1 MKDFFARQEDARRRT
16 VRLIMLFILAVI
28 GVVLAVYLVAAFTYL
43 FTVKYAATGMLF
55 WHPRLFL
62 WTTSATL
69 LCIGLGSYWKI
80 RELSEGG
87 SRIAGILSGRQVPL
101 QPTEPK
107 EQQLRNVVE
116 EMAIASGIPVPDLY
130 LLDRERGINAFA
142 AGHDLNDAVICV
154 TRGAVKLLDRDE
166 MQGVVAHEFSHILN
180 GDMKLNLRLVGWL
193 NGILMVSQ
201 LGEMG
206 LRGVRKTGGKGT
218 GAIALVAFAL
228 YGVGY
233 VGYFFGRLIKS
244 AVSRQREYLGD
255 ASAAQFTRHPEGLA
269 GALKKIGGL
278 ANGSQIEHP
287 RAAELSHLFF
297 SNALKEAWLHALDS
311 HPPLLERIRL
321 LDPRFQGKFP
331 KVTPL
336 PAPPPIESYC
346 KPKPANA
353 PLESVAV
360 LSGAAVAAML
370 ERVGDPLQGHID
382 RARRLI
388 NELPDTLLSATRDPF
403 GACAVVYGLLLDG
416 NPAVGARQ
424 EEILAVIGNGA
435 LVGEVRKI
443 LPAIASLAPEVRL
456 PLLELSLPALRA
468 LSREQFLVLKE
479 TVERLSAADKRIS
492 LFEFTL
498 RYLLLRHLEPR
509 FTQRPGRPTQIYGV
523 RGLQQECS
531 CVLTTMA
538 RVGHRDEA
546 TAQQAFER
554 GLKVLQG
561 TKTEFS
567 PLPAAVFSFLPA
579 TECGIACLTR
589 AFSVLESASPQ
600 IKQRLLAA
608 CLECLVHDGTVTV
621 AEIELFRA
629 IADAIGCPLP
639 PWLDTAW
646 AGTGAP
652 LPEKG

>member
-16 VRLIMLFILAVI
+16 VRLIFLFTLAVF
-28 GVVLAVYLVAAFTYL
+28 GVALSVYLVAAITYL
-43 FTVKYAATGMLF
+43 LSLKPAATGAGF

-62 WTTSATL
+62 WTTGGTL
-69 LCIGLGSYWKI
+69 LFVGLGSCWKI

-87 SRIAGILSGRQVPL
+87 SRVAGILGGRPVPL
-101 QPTEPK
+101 QPREPR

-116 EMAIASGIPVPDLY
+116 EMAIASGVPVPDLY

-154 TRGAVKLLDRDE
+154 TRGAVELLDRDE
-166 MQGVVAHEFSHILN
+166 LQGVVAHEFSHILN

-201 LGEMG
+201 VGEMG
-206 LRGVRKTGGKGT
+206 LRGVRRTGGKGT
-218 GAIALVAFAL
+218 GAIAVVALAL
-228 YGVGY
+228 YGIGY

-331 KVTPL
+331 QVTPL

-346 KPKPANA
+346 KPQPAKA
-353 PLESVAV
+353 PLESVAA

-370 ERVGDPLQGHID
+370 ERVGDPLQEHID
-382 RARRLI
+382 RARRII
-388 NELPDTLLSATRDPF
+388 NQLPETLLSATRDPF
-403 GACAVVYGLLLDG
+403 GASAVIYGLLIDG
-416 NPAVGARQ
+416 NPSVSARQ
-424 EEILAVIGNGA
+424 EEILAAIGNDA
-435 LVGEVRKI
+435 LVGEVRK
-443 LPAIASLAPEVRL
+443 LVPAIASLAPEARL

-468 LSREQFLVLKE
+468 LSREQFVVLKE

-509 FTQRPGRPTQIYGV
+509 FTPRPFRPAQIYGM
-523 RGLQQECS
+523 RGVQQECS

-538 RVGHRDEA
+538 RVGHRDE
-546 TAQQAFER
+546 TLAQQAFER
-554 GLKVLQG
+554 GQKVLQG
-561 TKTEFS
+561 EKTEF
-567 PLPAAVFSFLPA
+567 FFLPA
-579 TECGIACLTR
+579 TECGIVCLTR

-639 PWLDTAW
+639 PWLDTA
-646 AGTGAP
+646 
-652 LPEKG
+652 